1 MPCSKMNRVLVF
13 GAGGFIG
20 TYLVDQLVGD
30 RFEALAID
38 KSQFAAGYYK
48 EHNIPFMK
56 LDITH
61 FNDFT
66 DIACEE
72 TLAVVNL
79 ACVQPAN
86 VSKSDYNPTDYIRV
100 NVIGVLNILEF
111 CRRNG
116 IRKVIHVISH
126 RNTQGSW
133 EQGTPIR
140 EDDPRAI
147 KYTGEYAMFSIS
159 ESAATDC
166 VEHYSQEYGI
176 QGTVLRLP
184 PVYGYGPHLEIFKDG
199 KPIKT
204 GFQIFIEKA
213 MAGEPIEVW
222 GEPDIGRDIVYVKD
236 VVSAITLA
244 LKSVSACGLY
254 NIASGR
260 SLSLREQA
268 EGIATV
274 FSPAGSR
281 VKVAYRHDKPNSI
294 EPFVYDISR
303 ARRDLGW
310 YPKYSFQEMLLDFMK
325 EAETGRFRFLLEKR
339 RRMLEKK

>member
-1 MPCSKMNRVLVF
+1 MLCSKMNRVLVF

-20 TYLVDQLVGD
+20 TYLVDQLVD
-30 RFEALAID
+30 ESFEALALD
-38 KSQFAAGYYK
+38 TSQFAADYYK
-48 EHNIPFMK
+48 EQTIPFIK
-56 LDITH
+56 LDITR
-61 FNDFT
+61 FNDLT
-66 DIACEE
+66 NIPCEE
-72 TLAVVNL
+72 ALAVVNL

-133 EQGTPIR
+133 KRGTPIC
-140 EDDPRAI
+140 EEDPRAV

-166 VEHYSQEYGI
+166 VEYYSQEYGI
-176 QGTVLRLP
+176 QGIVLRLP

-213 MAGEPIEVW
+213 MAGEQLQVW
-222 GEPDIGRDIVYVKD
+222 GDPDIGRDIVYVKD
-236 VVSAITLA
+236 VVSAIILA

-268 EGIATV
+268 EGIARV
-274 FSPAGSR
+274 FSPAGSS
-281 VKVAYRHDKPNSI
+281 VKITYRPDKPNSL
-294 EPFVYDISR
+294 ESFVYDISR
-303 ARRDLGW
+303 AKKDLGW
-310 YPKYSFQEMLLDFMK
+310 YPKYSFHEMLLDFKK
-325 EAETGRFRFLLEKR
+325 EAEKGTFGFLIENR
-339 RRMLEKK
+339 RCMLEKK